1 MQAYSPLR
9 DDLLRLTGAL
19 LQTQQEFGTLFTA
32 KTAALREL
40 RQEELVGI
48 STVEEELTSRMQ
60 GLLRQR
66 KNLLE
71 RAGGLG
77 LKTNTLVKLAGAI
90 GNDDGGALVSQLRT
104 VERNATKLRQE
115 SWIHWIISHRCYR
128 HYSELLEL
136 IAHRGQQ
143 APTYSERSSKPGGTS
158 AGAVLDASI

>member
-1 MQAYSPLR
+1 MEAYTPLR
-9 DDLLRLTGAL
+9 NDLLRLTGAL
-19 LQTQQEFGTLFTA
+19 LQAQQEFGTLFTA
-32 KTAALREL
+32 KTAALREM
-40 RQEELVGI
+40 RQEELVGL

-66 KNLLE
+66 RNLLE

-77 LKTNTLVKLAGAI
+77 LKANTLVKLAGAI
-90 GNDDGGALVSQLRT
+90 GTDGDALVAQLRQ
-104 VERNATKLRQE
+104 VERNATRLRHE
-115 SWIHWIISHRCYR
+115 SWIHWIISHRCFK

-143 APTYSERSSKPGGTS
+143 APTYTERSAKPGGTS